1 MRMSDIP
8 VGEVSEG
15 SRMKKKLE
23 NERKRIEDFIDTIE
37 YELNNKSWEE
47 RLDKTDDLYF
57 HGQISAC
64 EDFLEFLNEVLKE
77 KGEKNGNE
85 L

>member
-1 MRMSDIP
+1 MPDVSM
-8 VGEVSEG
+8 GEVSEG
-15 SRMKKKLE
+15 RRMKKMLE
-23 NERKRIEDFIDTIE
+23 HERKRIEDFIDTLE

-47 RLDKTDDLYF
+47 KLNKTDDLYF

-64 EDFLEFLNEVLKE
+64 EDFLEFLDEVLNK
-77 KGEKNGNE
+77 KGEKNGNR